1 MIPYFAL
8 AGPLFNSVRPST
20 EFSPPSGL
28 LPGEADSQ
36 VLKFS
41 PLLRGSILVVSKLFW
56 LWERLG

>member
-1 MIPYFAL
+1 
-8 AGPLFNSVRPST
+8 VRPST